1 MWVHSQTEYDRL
13 LDQLDLVEFAAT
25 KSGYAAKMVN
35 QELRNYE
42 NISQTID
49 EGIQQAKNQIDQ
61 SKENLVLAKTI
72 RKNRMEYD
80 VLAKIIS
87 AQPDRRKTTDKLD
100 TLKTE
105 LAELENSRRLLQRK
119 LDVRRNDFAVLMRS
133 IRELQANLDDEVRV
147 DGDDDAMAE
156 TVGNGDGEASGDQQR
171 VANGLGAG
179 DSPTSVKATTSGDE
193 LDNIIDDVEMVS
205 ADTSTSE
212 TEACGTTV
220 SNGTP

>member
-1 MWVHSQTEYDRL
+1 MKQD
-13 LDQLDLVEFAAT
+13 
-25 KSGYAAKMVN
+25 
-35 QELRNYE
+35 LRNYE

-49 EGIQQAKNQIDQ
+49 EGIQQAKTQIDQ

-105 LAELENSRRLLQRK
+105 LAELEHSRRLLQRK
-119 LDVRRNDFAVLMRS
+119 LDVRRNEFAVLMRS
-133 IRELQANLDDEVRV
+133 IKELQSKMDDDVQV
-147 DGDDDAMAE
+147 DGDEDATSDPEPERSA
-156 TVGNGDGEASGDQQR
+156 GA
-171 VANGLGAG
+171 LGAG
-179 DSPTSVKATTSGDE
+179 DSPTSVRAENSNDG
-193 LDNIIDDVEMVS
+193 LNVNAIDDVEMVS
-205 ADTSTSE
+205 AETSTSDVS
-212 TEACGTTV
+212 TNNV